1 MAKIKDRNDYSEEY
15 VKKHRSFPFAYTVL
29 LVILVLIQIGTLL
42 FAIFYEPTPQDIIE
56 SYCVTVTPKAD
67 GTLDITY
74 DILWCAL
81 DESEPLTFVTLG
93 MANANFFVYESSL
106 SDTIES
112 YCLDV
117 DGDYVGLRL
126 DLKKSYLGGEKVHLT
141 IKVNQSDVLCKTH
154 DGYFYE
160 FVPGWFNSIPVEH
173 YEFKWKHSN
182 MVTNSNGTRE
192 GAYYVWSGQLACGG
206 YDKMQISYA
215 NAAFEGCHTV
225 SYKPFDDDGAYNALQ
240 EGEVAVWIIILIVW
254 TLILIGE
261 VYIIDSYVSY
271 RRGRGFLTS
280 YGHRVHIY
288 GRVNPRYRGARSQ
301 HVSRGGGGGGR
312 GCACAC
318 ACACAGG
325 GRAGCSQKDT
335 YGGFRQKEKVK

>member
-1 MAKIKDRNDYSEEY
+1 MAKIKDKNDYSDEY
-15 VKKHRSFPFAYTVL
+15 VRNHRSFPVAYTVI

-42 FAIFYEPTPQDIIE
+42 FAIFYEPTPQDVIE
-56 SYCVTVTPKAD
+56 SYCVTVTPKED
-67 GTLDITY
+67 GTLDIAY

-93 MANANFFVYESSL
+93 MANSNFVVYKGSL
-106 SDTIES
+106 SDAIES
-112 YCLDV
+112 YWPDV

-141 IKVNQSDVLCKTH
+141 VKVNQRNMLCKTP

-160 FVPGWFNSIPVEH
+160 FVPGWFNSIPIEY
-173 YEFKWKHSN
+173 YEFKWKHSDS
-182 MVTNSNGTRE
+182 VTNSNGTRE
-192 GAYYVWSGQLACGG
+192 GEYYVWSGQLACGE

-215 NAAFEGCHTV
+215 NAAFDGCHAV
-225 SYKPFDDDGAYNALQ
+225 SYKPFKDNDTYN
-240 EGEVAVWIIILIVW
+240 ENKSSVWMIVLIVW
-254 TLILIGE
+254 VAILIGE

-271 RRGRGFLTS
+271 RRGRGFLTG
-280 YGHRVHIY
+280 YGHRVHVY
-288 GRVNPRYRGARSQ
+288 GRVNPRYRRARSQ
-301 HVSRGGGGGGR
+301 HVSYGGGGSGG

-335 YGGFRQKEKVK
+335 YGTSRKGEQE

>member
-1 MAKIKDRNDYSEEY
+1 MAKIKDKNNYSDEY
-15 VKKHRSFPFAYTVL
+15 VRKHRTFPVAYTVI
-29 LVILVLIQIGTLL
+29 LVLLVLIQIGTLL
-42 FAIFYEPTPQDIIE
+42 FAVFYEPTPQDVIE
-56 SYCVTVTPKAD
+56 RYRVTVTPKED
-67 GTLDITY
+67 GTLDIAY
-74 DILWCAL
+74 DILWRAL

-93 MANANFFVYESSL
+93 MANANFGVYESSL
-106 SDTIES
+106 SDEIES
-112 YCLDV
+112 YSLDV

-141 IKVNQSDVLCKTH
+141 VKINQSDMLCRTH

-173 YEFKWKHSN
+173 YEFRWKHSDT
-182 MVTNSNGTRE
+182 VTESNGTRD
-192 GAYYVWSGQLACGG
+192 GDYYVWSGRLACGG

-215 NAAFEGCHTV
+215 NTTFAGCHTV
-225 SYKPFDDDGAYNALQ
+225 SYKPFEDDGAYNELQ
-240 EGEVAVWIIILIVW
+240 ESNVAVWMIVLIVW
-254 TLILIGE
+254 IIILIGE

-271 RRGRGFLTS
+271 QRGRGFLTG
-280 YGHRVHIY
+280 YGHRVHVY
-288 GRVNPRYRGARSQ
+288 GRVNPRYRVAASSHHGS
-301 HVSRGGGGGGR
+301 HGSGIGGR

-335 YGGFRQKEKVK
+335 YGTFRK

>member
-1 MAKIKDRNDYSEEY
+1 MAKIKDKNNYSDEY
-15 VKKHRSFPFAYTVL
+15 VRKHRTFPVAYTVI
-29 LVILVLIQIGTLL
+29 LVLLVLIQIGTLL
-42 FAIFYEPTPQDIIE
+42 FAVFYEPTPQDVIE
-56 SYCVTVTPKAD
+56 RYRVTVTPKED
-67 GTLDITY
+67 GTLDIAY
-74 DILWCAL
+74 DILWRAL

-93 MANANFFVYESSL
+93 MANANFGVYESSL
-106 SDTIES
+106 SDEIES
-112 YCLDV
+112 YSLDV

-141 IKVNQSDVLCKTH
+141 VKINQSDMLCRTH

-173 YEFKWKHSN
+173 YEFRWKHSDT
-182 MVTNSNGTRE
+182 VTESNGTRD
-192 GAYYVWSGQLACGG
+192 GDYYVWSGRLACGG

-215 NAAFEGCHTV
+215 NTTFAGCHTV
-225 SYKPFDDDGAYNALQ
+225 SYKPFEDDGAYNELQ
-240 EGEVAVWIIILIVW
+240 ESKVAVWMIVLIVW
-254 TLILIGE
+254 IIILIGE

-271 RRGRGFLTS
+271 QRGRGFLTG
-280 YGHRVHIY
+280 YGHRVHVY
-288 GRVNPRYRGARSQ
+288 GRVNPRYRAAASSHHGS
-301 HVSRGGGGGGR
+301 HGSGIGGR

-335 YGGFRQKEKVK
+335 YGTFRK